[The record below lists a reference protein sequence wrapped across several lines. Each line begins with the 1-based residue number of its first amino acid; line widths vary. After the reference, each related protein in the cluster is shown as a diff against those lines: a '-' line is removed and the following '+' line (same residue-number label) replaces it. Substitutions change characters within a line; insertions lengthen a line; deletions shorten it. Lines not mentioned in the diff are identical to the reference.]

1 MILLKILQLKS
12 YQPPEVLIN
21 KESFLF
27 DELPEPLRDRLILA
41 MADIQKA
48 RSHVYDKEGRLIRGL
63 EEKVIL
69 KNSSSFKNKI
79 LI

>member
-1 MILLKILQLKS
+1 
-12 YQPPEVLIN
+12 
-21 KESFLF
+21 
-27 DELPEPLRDRLILA
+27 